1 MLGNAAS
8 SIIVAGIVLGIIIVI
23 HELGHFL
30 VAKFFK
36 IKVETFSVGFG
47 PRLFGF
53 RKGDTDYRISAF
65 PLGGYVKMAGET
77 PMDEVKGFDYEFLS
91 KPKWQ
96 RFLVASAGP
105 AMNVILAVALI
116 AGLYIHGTDIPEFM
130 LGQAVVNTVEQGSPA
145 EQAGIRPGDV
155 IASLDGKNSPNWEEV
170 QNTVIISP
178 GRPLPITVERNG
190 TKLDLTVTPEKRG
203 REEAGDVGIY
213 PAIGHGRTVVGHV
226 KPNSPAQRA
235 GLQPGDEIIRVNGQ
249 DLRTSS
255 LSLQQ
260 TIQKMPE
267 KTLAITVLRRE
278 VPPSF
283 GSSEQ
288 PKQGV
293 FSSLWNGAKRLF
305 GGNSVG
311 ANVAAPLSTDSHPT
325 QIQSEPKEVELQVT
339 PEMED
344 GRRMIGIDLDLRLLA
359 GPTVHIKLSPLP
371 ALEKSLQANKEN
383 AALIF
388 QIVGRLVRREASLKQ
403 LDGPVGIVAFSGQA
417 YQAGFATLVTFMAL
431 ISLNLG
437 ILNILPIPILD
448 GGVILLLVIESLLG
462 RDLSLRIKERIVQAS
477 FVFLLMLTVIV
488 IYNDVVKLLPP
499 TTPTP

>member
-8 SIIVAGIVLGIIIVI
+8 SIIIAGIVLGIIIVI

-47 PRLFGF
+47 PRLIGF

-77 PMDEVKGFDYEFLS
+77 PMDEVKGLDYEFLS

-116 AGLYIHGTDIPEFM
+116 TGLYIYGTDVPEF
-130 LGQAVVNTVEQGSPA
+130 LIGQAVVNVVEPGSPA
-145 EQAGIRPGDV
+145 DRAGIKPGDQIV
-155 IASLDGKNSPNWEEV
+155 SFDGKNKPDWQDV
-170 QNTVIISP
+170 QNTVLVNP
-178 GRPLPITVERNG
+178 GRALPITIDRNG
-190 TKLDLTVTPEKRG
+190 QTMQFTVTPERKG
-203 REEAGDVGIY
+203 REEAGDVGMY
-213 PAIGHGRTVVGHV
+213 PVIRTIVQDVQL
-226 KPNSPAQRA
+226 NSPASRA
-235 GLQPGDEIIRVNGQ
+235 GVKPGDEIIRVNGT
-249 DLRTSS
+249 DLRTSGRT
-255 LSLQQ
+255 LQQ
-260 TIQKMPE
+260 TIQQMTE
-267 KTLAITVLRRE
+267 KTFPITVLRGGE
-278 VPPSF
+278 AQVPGA
-283 GSSEQ
+283 GSLGSAEQ
-288 PKQGV
+288 PKEGI
-293 FSSLWNGAKRLF
+293 FASLWNGTKRLF
-305 GGNSVG
+305 GGNRVG
-311 ANVAAPLSTDSHPT
+311 TNVVPSSLDSHP
-325 QIQSEPKEVELQVT
+325 IEGEPKEVELQVT
-339 PEMED
+339 PEMRD
-344 GRRMIGIDLDLRLLA
+344 GRRMIGI
-359 GPTVHIKLSPLP
+359 GIQFPSVHVKLSPVQ
-371 ALEKSLQANKEN
+371 AFEKSIQSNKEN

-388 QIVGRLVRREASLKQ
+388 QVIGRLVRREASLKQ
-403 LDGPVGIVAFSGQA
+403 LDGPVGIVAVSGQA
-417 YQAGFATLVTFMAL
+417 YQAGFATLLTFMAL

-448 GGVILLLVIESLLG
+448 GGVILLLIIESLMG
-462 RDLSLRIKERIVQAS
+462 RDLTLRMKERIVQVS